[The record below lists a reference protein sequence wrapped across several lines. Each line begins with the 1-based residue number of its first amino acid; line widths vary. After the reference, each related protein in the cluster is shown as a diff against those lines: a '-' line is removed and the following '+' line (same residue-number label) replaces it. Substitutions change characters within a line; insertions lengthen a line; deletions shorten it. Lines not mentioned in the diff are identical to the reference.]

1 MIDRMTPPV
10 VIVGGGPAGMMAG
23 LLFARAGVRTIV
35 LEKHADFLRDFR
47 GDTVHPSTL
56 DLFDELGLLDA
67 LLAREHDKVSSVGA
81 VIGGREYRIADFS
94 RLPGPA
100 RFIAMM
106 PQWHFL
112 DFVADEARR
121 LPAFTLRME
130 SEAVGLIEG
139 KERVEGVRLANG
151 EALEA
156 RLVIAADGRSS
167 RICEAAALPRQ
178 DLGVPIDV
186 LWFRVPKAR
195 TPDNRTQ
202 GYIDRG
208 EMIVTIDRG
217 DYFQCARVIQ
227 KGAAVTIRAA
237 GIERFRADVAA
248 TVPPLAPDIETIA
261 GWDDVKLLTVSLD
274 RLTRWHRPGIL
285 AIGDAAHA
293 MSPVGGVGINLAIQ
307 DAVAAANILA
317 APLAH
322 GADPDPLLWRV
333 RARRMLAVRTIQAV
347 QRAIHRN
354 VIGAAMRSKTPRAP
368 VLIHLLQAVPVLQ
381 GLPARLLGL
390 GIRREHIRSPAAST
404 AKS

>member
-1 MIDRMTPPV
+1 
-10 VIVGGGPAGMMAG
+10 MMAG
-23 LLFARAGVRTIV
+23 LLFARAGVQTLV

-56 DLFDELGLLDA
+56 ELFDELGLLTA
-67 LLAREHDKVSSVGA
+67 LLAREHDKVSAVGA
-81 VIGGREYRIADFS
+81 VIGGREYRIADFT

-100 RFIAMM
+100 PFIAMM

-112 DFVADEARR
+112 DFVADTAQR

-130 SEAVGLIEG
+130 AEVVSLIEG
-139 KERVEGVRLANG
+139 PRRIEGVRLANG

-167 RICEAAALPRQ
+167 HLREAAGLPLQ
-178 DLGVPIDV
+178 KLGAPIDV

-217 DYFQCARVIQ
+217 DYFQCARVIE
-227 KGAAVTIRAA
+227 KGAADRIRAA
-237 GIERFRADVAA
+237 GIKRFRADVTISA
-248 TVPPLAPDIETIA
+248 PPLSAHVGAIA
-261 GWDDVKLLTVSLD
+261 GWDDVKLLTVELD
-274 RLTRWHRPGIL
+274 RLTRWHRPGLL

-317 APLAH
+317 AALAA
-322 GADPDPLLWRV
+322 GVDPDPLLHKL

-354 VIGAAMRSKTPRAP
+354 VIGAAMRNQAPRAP
-368 VLIHLLQAVPVLQ
+368 ALVRLFQAMPALQA
-381 GLPARLLGL
+381 LPARLLGL
-390 GIRREHIRSPAAST
+390 GIRREHIRSPDASMT
-404 AKS
+404 D